1 MARART
7 IVSSGVILYLNN
19 KPFGK
24 VTSFRFA
31 SSTPRDAIYGID
43 ALDPIELAP
52 SRTKVN
58 GVIGLVR
65 TLGDGGAEGAG
76 FTAPYEY
83 LSREKYFSLSLVD
96 RQTDNI
102 IFRADYC
109 SVTNQSW
116 DVAAKEFVKGSLE
129 FEALD
134 WSNEVHQ

>member
-1 MARART
+1 MVGA
-7 IVSSGVILYLNN
+7 GVVLYVNN
-19 KPFGK
+19 RPFGK
-24 VTSFRFA
+24 VTGFRFQSA
-31 SSTPRDAIYGID
+31 TPRDATYGID

-52 SRTKVN
+52 TRTKIN
-58 GVIGLVR
+58 GTLSLLR

-83 LSREKYFSLSLVD
+83 LSRERYFSLALID
-96 RQTDNI
+96 RQSDSV

-116 DVAAKEFVKGSLE
+116 DVQPKEQIKGVLE

-134 WSNEVHQ
+134 WSNEVHSNE